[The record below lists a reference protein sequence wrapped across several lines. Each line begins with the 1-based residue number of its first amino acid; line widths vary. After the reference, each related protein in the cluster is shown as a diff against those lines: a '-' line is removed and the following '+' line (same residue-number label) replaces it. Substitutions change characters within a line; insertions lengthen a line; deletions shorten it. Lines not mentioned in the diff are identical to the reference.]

1 MWMIAL
7 PPGPVDSVNLFE
19 VLFYAEKNGIFLAD
33 HKGGQVSPLGADH
46 KQMWK
51 LWPVKNTLK
60 RT

>member
-19 VLFYAEKNGIFLAD
+19 VLFYAEKSGIFLAD

-46 KQMWK
+46 KQM
-51 LWPVKNTLK
+51 
-60 RT
+60 